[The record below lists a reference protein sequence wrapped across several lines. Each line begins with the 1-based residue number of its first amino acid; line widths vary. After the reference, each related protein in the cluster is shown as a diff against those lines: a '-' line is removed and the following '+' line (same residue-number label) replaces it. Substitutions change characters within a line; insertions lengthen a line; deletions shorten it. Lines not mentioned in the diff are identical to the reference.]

1 MIYCIF
7 PIIYDFGESKSRLAK
22 VADTESFEEMKNKKL
37 RNIRIRNTFIY
48 KKKIKNIPI
57 RSTFGNYDTET
68 GYAVV
73 ARITFRHF

>member
-22 VADTESFEEMKNKKL
+22 VADTELFEEMKNKKL
-37 RNIRIRNTFIY
+37 RNIRVRNIFIN
-48 KKKIKNIPI
+48 KIIKNVHI
-57 RSTFGNYDTET
+57 RSTFGNYDIET